1 MSKLDFKKRKF
12 RFIQGKN
19 TFTYEVE
26 QVAFRKPFS
35 HAKWLLTLFN
45 KETNTPY
52 QSWQYADDES
62 MLETFANIAINS
74 DKVEM
79 IENEYTTIKINV

>member
-1 MSKLDFKKRKF
+1 MAKLDFKKRKF
-12 RFIQGKN
+12 RFTQGKS
-19 TFTYEVE
+19 TFTYGIE
-26 QVAFRKPFS
+26 QVAFRKPYS
-35 HAKWLLTLFN
+35 HAKWLLTLYEGN
-45 KETNTPY
+45 TDTPY

-62 MLETFANIAINS
+62 MLEIFGSIAMSS